1 MDEIYIAYQRG
12 DFDIS
17 VVIGVGTDMD
27 KAERLIKKK
36 AAEFNYKLRE
46 LPDKKFCKI
55 TSQITSQDT
64 MGIDYDYWIEKEKLN
79 TLFF

>member
-1 MDEIYIAYQRG
+1 MNEIYIAYQRG

-46 LPDKKFCKI
+46 LPDKKFKEI
-55 TSQITSQDT
+55 TSHDT
-64 MGIDYDYWIEKEKLN
+64 MGIEYDYWIEKGKLN
-79 TLFF
+79 TLLF